1 MIFSQARPIVDSLG
15 KVCGV
20 YGGMPDDA
28 DFMEKVHDPAV
39 AAMEHARANAS
50 ISSER
55 TFHRRGN
62 WPGLSA
68 GDSHGG
74 GQLRP
79 GPFVNGVINTAILC
93 LLLSNFAFI
102 RLAGFATGESLSGI
116 FNA

>member
-1 MIFSQARPIVDSLG
+1 PIVDSMG
-15 KVCGV
+15 KVCGM
-20 YGGMPDDA
+20 YTGKPNDD

-39 AAMEHARANAS
+39 AAMEHAHATVS
-50 ISSER
+50 ISEVR

-68 GDSHGG
+68 GNSHGG

-79 GPFVNGVINTAILC
+79 GSFVNGVINTAVLC

-102 RLAGFATGESLSGI
+102 RLAGFATG
-116 FNA
+116 